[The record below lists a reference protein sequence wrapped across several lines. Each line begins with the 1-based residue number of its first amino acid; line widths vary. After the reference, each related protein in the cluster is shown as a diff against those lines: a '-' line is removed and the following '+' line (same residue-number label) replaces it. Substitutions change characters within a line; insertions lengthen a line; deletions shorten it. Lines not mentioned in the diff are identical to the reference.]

1 MLCFVNYIGECKLLA
16 GPLQFLIE
24 HWDNPRKQSELF
36 VGFIKDQIAVLI
48 LSEKFQTDLNEVLNY
63 VDWINVQK

>member
-1 MLCFVNYIGECKLLA
+1 M
-16 GPLQFLIE
+16 E
-24 HWDNPRKQSELF
+24 HWDDPRKQSELF